1 MNTIELLGEEE
12 TFRNIVEREIIEFE
26 DNKIDVIGNYAFYY
40 YSNVTG
46 VSFPIATSIGEYAFQ
61 NCSGLTNV
69 SFPKATSIG
78 RSAFHSCSNLTEV
91 SFPNATSIDGWA
103 FYDCRGLTT
112 IYVGTNTS
120 TVCTLSNTNTF
131 DGCTKLANIYVP
143 ASLVNSYKSATN
155 WSNYADKIKAVP

>member
-78 RSAFHSCSNLTEV
+78 QEAFRSCSGLTEV
-91 SFPNATSIDGWA
+91 SFPEVTIIGSGA
-103 FYDCRGLTT
+103 FNGCSNLTT

-120 TVCTLSNTNTF
+120 KVCTISN
-131 DGCTKLANIYVP
+131 AN
-143 ASLVNSYKSATN
+143 AFNN
-155 WSNYADKIKAVP
+155 